1 MTSVLGIN
9 PLDARW
15 QSGGGDD
22 DGTATALAA
31 LVEAELAAR
40 QQARAVRDYA
50 TADAV
55 RDRLAEAGI
64 EVEDTPAGARW
75 SVTRPSAGDS
85 DPASATAT
93 RDYLRASAEQDV

>member
-1 MTSVLGIN
+1 VPAEGRDR
-9 PLDARW
+9 P
-15 QSGGGDD
+15 D
-22 DGTATALAA
+22 DGTAAA
-31 LVEAELAAR
+31 LTSLVESELAAR
-40 QQARAVRDYA
+40 QQARAARDYA

-75 SVTRPSAGDS
+75 SVARPPADDSDIDS

-93 RDYLRASAEQDV
+93 RDYLRDSAEQDV